1 MQKSIVRHV
10 TTTFQM
16 KIRDKKKYARNFYLF
31 TIAKEKKYSKLF
43 SNTLLLQIKQFI
55 ESYKKN
61 IGVENAINKID
72 AENMHNI
79 LKGLYYEIAAEHG
92 PRVRKSII
100 EQKNA
105 TTIGFS
111 EKMIS
116 LMKSF
121 YEIDILNHALN
132 ITETTKAKLKLI
144 MIKAEQEGLSID
156 GIVALIDKSML
167 TEIRARRI
175 ARTEIV
181 TAANVAGKL
190 AAKDTGLN
198 LRKGWLSTKDNR
210 TRKHHVSIDGAIVGI
225 DELFN
230 LGNGVMMDTPGD
242 RGGKNGQLQT
252 PAKEVVNCRCTTLY
266 LTD

>member
-1 MQKSIVRHV
+1 M
-10 TTTFQM
+10 TNN
-16 KIRDKKKYARNFYLF
+16 KKLKFAKNFYRF
-31 TIAKEKKYSKLF
+31 TIAKEKKYSKFFSNVLTSQINLF
-43 SNTLLLQIKQFI
+43 SEN
-55 ESYKKN
+55 YKKN

-72 AENMHNI
+72 AENLHNI
-79 LKGLYYEIAAEHG
+79 LKALYYEVASEHG

-100 EQKNA
+100 EQKDN
-105 TTIGFS
+105 TVIGFS
-111 EKMIS
+111 EKMIN

-121 YEIDILNHALN
+121 YEIDILNHALD
-132 ITETTKAKLKLI
+132 ITETTKNKLRII

-156 GIVALIDKSML
+156 STVALINSSML

-181 TAANVAGKL
+181 TAANVAGKI
-190 AAKDTGLN
+190 AAKDTGLK
-198 LRKGWLSTKDNR
+198 LRKEWLSTMDNR
-210 TRKHHVSIDGAIVGI
+210 TRKHHINIDGAIVGI

-230 LGNGVMMDTPGD
+230 LGNGVLMDTPGD
-242 RGGKNGQLQT
+242 RGGKNGQLKT